1 MIRIALA
8 EDNPLLAKSVE
19 EKIRLFPG
27 ELTFKFHAPDGVR
40 MMEKLE
46 SDSNID
52 VILMDIQMPNR
63 DGIETTALI
72 SQLYPKIRII
82 MLTVFD
88 DEEHIFKAIQAG
100 ANGYLLKDESP
111 KKLLEGIKDILSG
124 GAPMSAVIALKA
136 IRLLRNPLQPEEKNA
151 EAKACS
157 LSARELDVLTYL
169 GKGFDYRQISE
180 QLHISPSTVRKHMEN
195 IYQKLQVHNK
205 VEAVRKAQKFR
216 FID

>member
-1 MIRIALA
+1 MIRIAIA
-8 EDNPLLAKSVE
+8 EDNPLLAKSIE

-27 ELTFKFHAPDGVR
+27 ELIFKFHASDGVR
-40 MMEKLE
+40 MTEKLE
-46 SDSNID
+46 NDSNID

-63 DGIETTALI
+63 NGIATTELVT
-72 SQLYPKIRII
+72 QLYPKIKII

-136 IRLLRNPLQPEEKNA
+136 IRLLRNPLQAEEKNPEA
-151 EAKACS
+151 EACT

-205 VEAVRKAQKFR
+205 MEAVRKAQKFR